1 MIKTSS
7 KLTQQLHD
15 GDLNPSGKCHQNKA
29 FLSPLQSDE
38 LVYGSQAANAMH
50 KCNADP
56 LKPLCKFRQG

>member
-50 KCNADP
+50 KMQCRS
-56 LKPLCKFRQG
+56 FETFV